1 MNNLAHKITL
11 AVAGIFSV
19 AAIIMLVMI
28 MVVGN
33 DSIVAGE
40 AEVLKNTFI
49 YLVLT
54 MFVISVLY
62 FIIAGILSLISNPTA
77 LKKDALPLTVLVLI
91 GILLFWIY
99 GLDSFETLGKAN
111 FINME
116 DSILIGYHGLSG
128 EQLGSIS
135 LWRLWLSAGLGLAGF
150 LLLLAMLSFLYDM
163 VKSVIK

>member
-19 AAIIMLVMI
+19 TAIIMLVMI
-28 MVVGN
+28 MVIGN

-40 AEVLKNTFI
+40 AEVLKNAFI

-62 FIIAGILSLISNPTA
+62 FVIAGVLSLISNPTA

-116 DSILIGYHGLSG
+116 NSILIDHHGLSG
-128 EQLGSIS
+128 EQLSSIS

-150 LLLLAMLSFLYDM
+150 LLLLAILSFLYDM